1 MSAGADRKVVFALLA
16 VAALCLIGLGA
27 TLYRGKAAQL
37 RGLEQELSDKEA
49 QYVEV
54 RAKLAS
60 QPELETTYAQLQAR
74 LSVLEPAL
82 PDSAY
87 IPTFLRQIEGLATG
101 TRNTII
107 GIRPKPVT
115 RNPAAASAV
124 EINNETGEITEA
136 ADQAG
141 PASPAGPAGPAVQPL
156 PYDYVPIELKL
167 EGTYWTVID
176 FLEELQQFPK
186 MIAVNEV
193 GFYPSQAGSD
203 ARQSPDLAATME
215 LTAVVTKGGN
225 DGTAH

>member
-1 MSAGADRKVVFALLA
+1 MTAGADRKVVFALLA
-16 VAALCLIGLGA
+16 IAALCLIGLGA

-49 QYVEV
+49 EYVEV

-60 QPELETTYAQLQAR
+60 QPELETSYAQLQAR

-107 GIRPKPVT
+107 SIRPKPVA
-115 RNPAAASAV
+115 RGPVGNAV
-124 EINNETGEITEA
+124 EINDETGAITQI

-141 PASPAGPAGPAVQPL
+141 PGGPAVQPL
-156 PYDYVPIELKL
+156 PYDYVPIELRI

-186 MIAVNEV
+186 MIAVNDL
-193 GFYPSQAGSD
+193 GFYPSQAGAD
-203 ARQSPDLAATME
+203 ARQSPELAATME

-225 DGTAH
+225 DGTAQ

>member
-16 VAALCLIGLGA
+16 IAALCLIGLGA

-60 QPELETTYAQLQAR
+60 QPELETEYAQLQAR

-107 GIRPKPVT
+107 GIRPKPVA
-115 RNPAAASAV
+115 RGPAASAV
-124 EINNETGEITEA
+124 EINDETGEITQA
-136 ADQAG
+136 ADQA
-141 PASPAGPAGPAVQPL
+141 APAGPAVQPL
-156 PYDYVPIELKL
+156 PYDYVPIELRI

-176 FLEELQQFPK
+176 FLQELQQFPK
-186 MIAVNEV
+186 MIAVNDL
-193 GFYPSQAGSD
+193 GFYPSQAGAD
-203 ARQSPDLAATME
+203 ARRSPELSATME